1 MNQSKNRTK
10 IVKLCVVA
18 VMAVLVMVASRLQ
31 VKVPSLL
38 GVNRF
43 HLGNTMCA
51 LSGILLGPWWG
62 GLAAGLGSALFDIVM
77 DPTFF
82 TDAPITFVTKGLYGL
97 VSGLVFFKVFRR
109 KSNYVTEVVATLCG
123 AVTYI
128 VLYLSKKYFL
138 DALLVAGMDAAGA
151 WLVVIEKIPSSLF
164 NGIVAVIFAPILG
177 VALNK
182 ALKRANLSHLIG

>member
-38 GVNRF
+38 GVSRF

-51 LSGILLGPWWG
+51 MSGILLGPWWG

-97 VSGLVFFKVFRR
+97 VTGLVYFKVFRR
-109 KSNYVTEVVATLCG
+109 RSNYGTELVATLCG

-138 DALLVAGMDAAGA
+138 DALLVAGMDSAGA
-151 WLVVIEKIPSSLF
+151 WLVVVEKIPSSLF
-164 NGIVAVIFAPILG
+164 NGIVALIFAPLLS
-177 VALNK
+177 VAVSK
-182 ALKRANLSHLIG
+182 ALKRANLSHLIA

>member
-1 MNQSKNRTK
+1 MNQSKNRNK

-18 VMAVLVMVASRLQ
+18 VMAVLVMAASKLQ
-31 VKVPSLL
+31 IKVPALL
-38 GVNRF
+38 GVSRF
-43 HLGNTMCA
+43 HLGNTLCA
-51 LSGILLGPWWG
+51 MSGILLGPWWG
-62 GLAAGLGSALFDIVM
+62 GLAAGLGSALFDVL
-77 DPTFF
+77 DPMFI

-97 VSGLVFFKVFRR
+97 ISGLVFFKVFKR

-151 WLVVIEKIPSSLF
+151 WLVVVEKVPSALF
-164 NGIVAVIFAPILG
+164 NGIVAVIFAPILS
-177 VALNK
+177 VAVSK
-182 ALKRANLSHLIG
+182 ALKRANLGHLIG

>member
-1 MNQSKNRTK
+1 MNRSKNRTK

-38 GVNRF
+38 GVSRF

-51 LSGILLGPWWG
+51 MSGILLGPWWG

-164 NGIVAVIFAPILG
+164 NGIVAVVFAPLLS
-177 VALNK
+177 VAVTK
-182 ALKRANLSHLIG
+182 ALKRAHLDHLLA